1 MNRNYFFNKKI
12 ITVFLKNQHVKN
24 YLIIFKNIIKILLL
38 SKLKGSIFFN
48 IQYVKFYYKLFNL
61 VIKHVLFY
69 LKIFIYIIMETILR
83 KKL

>member
-1 MNRNYFFNKKI
+1 MNRNYFFNKEI
-12 ITVFLKNQHVKN
+12 ITVFLKNQYVKN

-61 VIKHVLFY
+61 VTKHVLFY